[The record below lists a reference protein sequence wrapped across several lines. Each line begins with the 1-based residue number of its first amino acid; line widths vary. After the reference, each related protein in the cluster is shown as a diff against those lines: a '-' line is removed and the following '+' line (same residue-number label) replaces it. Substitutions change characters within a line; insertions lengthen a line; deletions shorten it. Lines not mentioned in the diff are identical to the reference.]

1 MHSFAIAILL
11 AYTELTSSQF
21 VGKWEGK
28 FNDLPAIEIT
38 LVPDQDRISGTIG
51 FVFQQR
57 RADGSWEAKDIHTTP
72 ILSPN
77 VQGATLTFET
87 AHHKSHGSAEFGPN
101 VRFQM
106 TVVNSTEARL
116 FKIGDGNPSGPGLTL
131 TKTNGR
137 KQKGPRR

>member
-51 FVFQQR
+51 LFF
-57 RADGSWEAKDIHTTP
+57 S
-72 ILSPN
+72 
-77 VQGATLTFET
+77 
-87 AHHKSHGSAEFGPN
+87 SAERMA
-101 VRFQM
+101 V
-106 TVVNSTEARL
+106 
-116 FKIGDGNPSGPGLTL
+116 
-131 TKTNGR
+131 GR
-137 KQKGPRR
+137 QRTFAPLPFFRRTCKAPL